1 MSYSPAEIYSLQVE
15 QRVHDD
21 LFHADISRLD
31 LSRRIA
37 HLNLHLSKYCGDL
50 VLAEEAGNE
59 CAVMK
64 ALVDCA
70 IISSSAAT
78 ALNID
83 LSKVRVGDSAIP
95 GTIPFLL
102 ALVVRVGRLAKAT
115 EALDHVED
123 YPFRRVWEQ
132 EFSSIFHMVISEID
146 NREGEAGANALSKI
160 KRRLEFVRSKI
171 NFAVIAGEV
180 S

>member
-1 MSYSPAEIYSLQVE
+1 MSYSPAEIYALQVE

-31 LSRRIA
+31 LSRRIS

-50 VLAEEAGNE
+50 ALAEETGNE
-59 CAVMK
+59 CAVRK

-83 LSKVRVGDSAIP
+83 LSKVRSGDNAIP

-123 YPFRRVWEQ
+123 YPIRRVWEQ
-132 EFSSIFHMVISEID
+132 EFSSIFYMVISEID
-146 NREGEAGANALSKI
+146 NREGEAGANALSQI
-160 KRRLEFVRSKI
+160 KRRLEFVRSKV
-171 NFAVIAGEV
+171 NFAMNAGGV